1 MEHKVSRLKTV
12 TVVLKILTGLGQVV
26 SKQEEV
32 MEQKL
37 PGPQWDSDFLNVMK
51 FDIILIVPI
60 CEVDYTKRF
69 LLNSVALPL
78 SLMLLVAATWATF
91 TPKDEKESKQATY
104 FRLAAIPGRFGFHFA
119 RFWAGLRYVWHQRSS
134 LVHSSFV

>member
-1 MEHKVSRLKTV
+1 MEHKASRLKMV

-26 SKQEEV
+26 SKQEET

-51 FDIILIVPI
+51 FDISLIVPII

-78 SLMLLVAATWATF
+78 SLNVSTHH
-91 TPKDEKESKQATY
+91 
-104 FRLAAIPGRFGFHFA
+104 HFNLISCV
-119 RFWAGLRYVWHQRSS
+119 GY
-134 LVHSSFV
+134 

>member
-1 MEHKVSRLKTV
+1 MELKVSRLKMV

-26 SKQEEV
+26 SKQEET

-51 FDIILIVPI
+51 FDASLIIPI
-60 CEVDYTKRF
+60 CEVDYAKRF

-78 SLMLLVAATWATF
+78 SLILLVAATWATN
-91 TPKDEKESKQATY
+91 TPKDKKQSEQATN
-104 FRLAAIPGRFGFHFA
+104 AAQAEG
-119 RFWAGLRYVWHQRSS
+119 AGNTPAADQYDEHMQSKRAD
-134 LVHSSFV
+134 